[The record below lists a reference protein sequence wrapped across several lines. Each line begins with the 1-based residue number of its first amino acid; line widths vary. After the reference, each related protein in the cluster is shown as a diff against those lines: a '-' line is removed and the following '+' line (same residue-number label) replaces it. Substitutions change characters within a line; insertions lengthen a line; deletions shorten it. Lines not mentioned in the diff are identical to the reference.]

1 MTFLVHSELD
11 NLYDD
16 LPTNQVAPVIEYILY
31 NEIERPMMQHGITT
45 VIPAE
50 WMMVAIKIM
59 ATSKWCAYA
68 CWLFWCCC
76 A

>member
-1 MTFLVHSELD
+1 
-11 NLYDD
+11 
-16 LPTNQVAPVIEYILY
+16 
-31 NEIERPMMQHGITT
+31 MMQHGITT

-59 ATSKWCAYA
+59 ATSSKCAYA
-68 CWLFWCCC
+68 CWLFFFWCCC